1 MPKIS
6 ATNSKK
12 LFIAYAL
19 KILLATVIS
28 VIVLNCIAAF
38 IILKLDLDLSVSKYV
53 TAAIVIISAGVIS
66 SVSIT
71 GFKNNYLLMSVISV
85 VPLAI
90 YVFSDFLVTNSASA
104 YFFIKLIGI
113 FLCAVIISLI
123 KSAKK
128 R

>member
-12 LFIAYAL
+12 LFITYAL
-19 KILLATVIS
+19 KIIITTVIS
-28 VIVLNCIAAF
+28 VIALNCIAAF
-38 IILKLDLDLSVSKYV
+38 IMLKLDLDLSVSKYV
-53 TAAIVIISAGVIS
+53 TIAVVIIASIIISA
-66 SVSIT
+66 VSIT

-85 VPLAI
+85 LPLAI
-90 YVFSDFLVTNSASA
+90 YIFSDFLVNNSGSL

-113 FLCAVIISLI
+113 FLCAVIVSLI